1 MEQETKTNIE
11 VELERAKLSNNILKK
26 ENETLLGTIG
36 ALVNEKEELLKQVDS
51 LTNSKLY
58 RVKRKIVKIIRR

>member
-11 VELERAKLSNNILKK
+11 VELERAKLSNYILKK
-26 ENETLLGTIG
+26 ENETLLGTIW

>member
-1 MEQETKTNIE
+1 MEQEMNVE
-11 VELERAKLSNNILKK
+11 VELQRAKLSNYILKK

-36 ALVNEKEELLKQVDS
+36 ALVNEKEELTKQVDS

-58 RVKRKIVKIIRR
+58 RLKRKIGKIIRR

>member
-1 MEQETKTNIE
+1 MEQEMNVE
-11 VELERAKLSNNILKK
+11 VELQRAKLSNYILKK

-36 ALVNEKEELLKQVDS
+36 ALVNEKEKLTKQVDS

-58 RVKRKIVKIIRR
+58 RLKRKIGKIIRR

>member
-1 MEQETKTNIE
+1 MEQETKINIE
-11 VELERAKLSNNILKK
+11 VELERAKLSNYILKK

>member
-11 VELERAKLSNNILKK
+11 VELERAKLSNYILKK
-26 ENETLLGTIG
+26 ENETLLGTIA
-36 ALVNEKEELLKQVDS
+36 ALVNEKEKLLKQVDS